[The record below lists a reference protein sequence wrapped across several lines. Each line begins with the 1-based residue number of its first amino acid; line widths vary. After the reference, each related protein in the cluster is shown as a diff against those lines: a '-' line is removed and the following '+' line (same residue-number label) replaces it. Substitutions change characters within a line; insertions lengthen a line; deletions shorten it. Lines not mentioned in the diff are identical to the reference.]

1 MQINIT
7 IKGVEGEGKSDALK
21 NYISDSFAKVAEFL
35 TREGWEPL
43 NVDLIAFVSSLHAKH
58 EFELHIRGPH
68 FKTIIKKEGSDIYK
82 LIMKVMD
89 VAVDDLH
96 NHKRRMLDKKK
107 QGDNFR
113 H

>member
-1 MQINIT
+1 MQVNIT

-21 NYISDSFAKVAEFL
+21 NYISDSFSKVAEFL
-35 TREGWEPL
+35 TREGWEPI
-43 NVDLIAFVSSLHAKH
+43 NVDLIAFISSLHAKH

-68 FKTIIKKEGSDIYK
+68 FKTIIKKEGNDIYK

-96 NHKRRMLDKKK
+96 NHKRRVLDKKK
-107 QGDNFR
+107 DGDGFHR
-113 H
+113 